1 MKKIWFFNHN
11 WRSHNNNTYNKC
23 KIDERETCVPGHR
36 SVSVLEGC
44 PGQGLLYPPLPLLV
58 GVPEEL
64 LHLGPGSPPRLRQ
77 GRVLPLHLV
86 RHCLLGEGLLH
97 LGHISMSATELF
109 KWTFTHEY
117 FHFSLFIHF
126 LLWVLRLQ
134 FCIVMHSKLIKY
146 WRRYTKYNI
155 TIHVHAIIKIN
166 ELHQLF
172 T

>member
-1 MKKIWFFNHN
+1 MTSFFFEFTKNIIVYRIERRWRQVDQTDAIQFDCLIIRIFMLYACMKKIWFFNHN

-97 LGHISMSATELF
+97 LGRGHI
-109 KWTFTHEY
+109 
-117 FHFSLFIHF
+117 
-126 LLWVLRLQ
+126 
-134 FCIVMHSKLIKY
+134 
-146 WRRYTKYNI
+146 NI
-155 TIHVHAIIKIN
+155 RVI
-166 ELHQLF
+166 
-172 T
+172 